1 MQDSMDFSII
11 VFVGLAIFVGWRLY
25 SVLGTR
31 PDRDP
36 DSRPNPSR
44 FAPRDVTPAP
54 TAPARTSVRDE
65 QVIDVEPVDTP
76 PPSERWKGVAEPGS
90 PLAQAL
96 DAVAASEPSFDV
108 KFFLNG
114 AKAAYEAIVMAFAT
128 GDRST
133 LKDLLSRDVFENFSQ
148 AIAER
153 EKRGETVETTFVSL
167 DKAGLSDVQ
176 VKGRTAQ
183 MTVRFESQLI
193 TVTRDTNGKVVDGA
207 ADKVAT
213 VNDVWTFA
221 RDLGSRDPVWRLI
234 ATETV

>member
-1 MQDSMDFSII
+1 MMHDSFDFSII
-11 VFVGLAIFVGWRLY
+11 VFVALAAFVGWRLY

-36 DSRPNPSR
+36 SAPPAPSR
-44 FAPRDVTPAP
+44 FAPRDVTPP
-54 TAPARTSVRDE
+54 PPPAPARDE
-65 QVIDVEPVDTP
+65 QVIDVEPIEKTP
-76 PPSERWKGVAEPGS
+76 PAERWKGVAEPDT
-90 PLAQAL
+90 PLARGL
-96 DAVAASEPSFDV
+96 DAAAEIEPNFDV

-133 LKDLLSRDVFENFSQ
+133 LKDLLSRDVFENFSH

-153 EKRGETVETTFVSL
+153 EKKGETVETTFVSL
-167 DKAGLSDVQ
+167 DKATLKDAQ

-193 TVTRDTNGKVVDGA
+193 TVTRDAGGKVVDGA
-207 ADKVAT
+207 ADKVAN

-234 ATETV
+234 ATETA